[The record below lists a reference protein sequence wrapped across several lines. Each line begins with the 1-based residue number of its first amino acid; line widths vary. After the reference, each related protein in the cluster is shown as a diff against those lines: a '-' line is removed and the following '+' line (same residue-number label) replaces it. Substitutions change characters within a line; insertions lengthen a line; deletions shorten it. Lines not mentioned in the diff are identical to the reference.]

1 MSLNIEI
8 KPDERIII
16 GETLITNDGHRA
28 RLTIEGNS
36 PILRKK
42 DIMLVEEAD
51 TPCKKT
57 YLIIQLM
64 YLSQTPREQH
74 ELYFQMIGDTAESGP
89 EHRSPD

>member
-28 RLTIEGNS
+28 RLTIEGNT

-42 DIMLVEEAD
+42 DIMLVEEDVSHHPAD
-51 TPCKKT
+51 VSLTN
-57 YLIIQLM
+57 
-64 YLSQTPREQH
+64 S
-74 ELYFQMIGDTAESGP
+74 
-89 EHRSPD
+89 

>member
-28 RLTIEGNS
+28 RLTIEGNT

-57 YLIIQLM
+57 HLIIQLM

-74 ELYFQMIGDTAESGP
+74 EL
-89 EHRSPD
+89 